1 MNTPADGKFY
11 SNYLGVV
18 IANNDP
24 LKKGRVKIYIPSISP
39 AVYDNWNQT
48 LTDKKFKFLG
58 KNIDSNLTEIVE
70 ELKDILPWG
79 ECAAPITGEVASGR
93 YNSFN
98 RTGTI
103 SDSSDYTSST
113 PVADFKPTEF
123 SQNPDGT
130 GEKPANVF
138 EKYKFALKD
147 AFVSPS
153 TTGTNQANL
162 YGQNYRPSSY
172 SNKAK
177 GSFSIPPVGSH
188 LWVFFV
194 EGNPMYPVYF
204 AASHGAAD
212 WQGLYEFNDY
222 PDSYENKT
230 PNTEAPDHNVQIYRN
245 KYILNQKGG
254 TIEIVNTD
262 SRESLNLSHY
272 SGSFISFTNPA
283 TIYLS
288 TANEQHLILGDRFET
303 IRGTDNR
310 YSDGDSD
317 NTVRG
322 DVYRKIGSLDA
333 GAVQRWKDVAQVI
346 ADIKHR
352 FELQRVSEKT
362 LFNSLEQTTG
372 GTYSECPVCSKN
384 RVYNTLKNVSFSVA
398 GIPTVLAG
406 GGGYSARDGV
416 ALYDTVSP
424 VGIFSPGNAQ
434 SLKFPVVS
442 ECPSCGGTGFSKS
455 SMEGQFTQDPAKQQ
469 LQALIN
475 SKIVEFAK
483 HEADLGLGG
492 HEIVEVTKHK
502 IETIGTVMNDF
513 GSIRVD
519 SRGKMFNSALYIG
532 TRGVFQ
538 NQQPSP
544 LIEYVHVD
552 DLPGGNY
559 TLNVC
564 NRYTLQVGA
573 GGISVKTFGPIQI
586 GGTVVNISGE
596 QLNLASSNE
605 VNIDGGKRL
614 TLTSDILVLKQRQSG
629 QVLVDSG
636 LGVNGNLVVGGGAHI
651 EGELSLQ
658 HVTAPVEIQETE
670 DTIAY
675 GQTND
680 ANWTTGSYPVI
691 GYVSGI
697 PNDYVTDGGNN
708 WTRVYARTI
717 NKVGTP
723 SPNCL
728 YTYAH
733 SHHFRNLPLTLKESN
748 EAVRV
753 AAQTNNTSDRNAA
766 SPQNDS
772 KKGP

>member
-130 GEKPANVF
+130 GEKPDNVF

-346 ADIKHR
+346 ADIKQR

>member
-346 ADIKHR
+346 ADIKQR

-614 TLTSDILVLKQRQSG
+614 TLTSDRLVLKQRQSG

>member
-1 MNTPADGKFY
+1 MNTSTDGKFY
-11 SNYLGVV
+11 SNYLGIVV
-18 IANNDP
+18 ANNDP
-24 LKKGRVKIYIPSISP
+24 QKKGRVKIYIPSISP
-39 AVYDNWNQT
+39 TVYNNWNQT
-48 LTDKKFKFLG
+48 ITDKKFKFLG
-58 KNIDSNLTEIVE
+58 KNINSDLTEIVE
-70 ELKDILPWG
+70 DLKDILPWA

-98 RTGTI
+98 RSGTI
-103 SDSSDYTSST
+103 SDSNDYPSST
-113 PVADFKPTEF
+113 PVEKFKPTEF

-130 GEKPANVF
+130 GEKPANIF
-138 EKYKFALKD
+138 EKHKFALKD
-147 AFVSPS
+147 AFVSPPTS
-153 TTGTNQANL
+153 GTNKANL

-194 EGNPMYPVYF
+194 DGNPMYPVYF
-204 AASHGAAD
+204 AASHGATD

-230 PNTEAPDHNVQIYRN
+230 PNTESPDHNVQIYRN

-262 SRESLNLSHY
+262 NRESLNLTHY

-283 TIYLS
+283 TIHLS
-288 TANEQHLILGDRFET
+288 TANEQHLILGDKFET

-322 DVYRKIGSLDA
+322 DVYRKVGSLDA
-333 GAVQRWKDVAQVI
+333 GATQRWKDVAQVI
-346 ADIKHR
+346 ADIKQR

-362 LFNSLEQTTG
+362 LFNSLEQTVA
-372 GTYSECPVCSKN
+372 GTPKACPVCKQN
-384 RVYNTLKNVSFSVA
+384 RKYNTLRNVSFGAA
-398 GIPTVLAG
+398 GIPSVLAG
-406 GGGYSARDGV
+406 GGGYTARDGV

-424 VGIFSPGNAQ
+424 IGIFSPGNAQ
-434 SLKFPVVS
+434 SLAFPATT
-442 ECPSCGGTGFSKS
+442 ECPSCGGTGYSRS
-455 SMEGQFTQDPAKQQ
+455 SMDGTFEADPAKQQ

-475 SKIVEFAK
+475 SKIIEFSK
-483 HEADLGLGG
+483 HEASLGLGG
-492 HEIVEVTKHK
+492 HEVVDVTKHK

-513 GSIRVD
+513 GSIRID
-519 SRGKMFNSALYIG
+519 SFGKMFNSTLYIG
-532 TRGVFQ
+532 SYGVFQ

-573 GGISVKTFGPIQI
+573 GGISMKTFGPIQI

-605 VNIDGGKRL
+605 INIDGGKRL

-629 QVLVDSG
+629 QVLVDSC
-636 LGVNGNLVVGGGAHI
+636 LGVNGNLIVGGGAHI

-670 DTIAY
+670 DTLAY

-680 ANWTTGSYPVI
+680 QNWATGSYPVI

-697 PNDYVTDGGNN
+697 PNDYVTDGGYN

-717 NKVGTP
+717 NKAGTP

-733 SHHFRNLPLTLKESN
+733 SHHFRNLPLTLKENN
-748 EAVRV
+748 EAVRK
-753 AAQTNNTSDRNAA
+753 AALNNNNADRTAA